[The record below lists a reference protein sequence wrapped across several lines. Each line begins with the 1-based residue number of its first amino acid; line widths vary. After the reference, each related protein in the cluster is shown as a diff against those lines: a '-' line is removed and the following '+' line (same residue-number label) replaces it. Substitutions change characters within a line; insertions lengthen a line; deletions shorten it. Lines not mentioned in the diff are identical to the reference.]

1 MYSAFFFKFL
11 AAIDKK
17 VKIIVTVMLVPDTL
31 FELITIILTV
41 YFAEQ
46 YRRIWYNNINLAN
59 QPIYPVSLFLK
70 DSLLICQS
78 LIIFVPDKLLC
89 IFGNIL
95 RYNISLFQFRRNFPS
110 TGGFTCA
117 WTCKEV

>member
-31 FELITIILTV
+31 FELITIIFLTV

-46 YRRIWYNNINLAN
+46 YRRIGTITSTL
-59 QPIYPVSLFLK
+59 PISRF
-70 DSLLICQS
+70 
-78 LIIFVPDKLLC
+78 
-89 IFGNIL
+89 IL
-95 RYNISLFQFRRNFPS
+95 
-110 TGGFTCA
+110 
-117 WTCKEV
+117 